1 MIGRSIDRRSGG
13 IGYLEPLRGQAMRA
27 ARSSVV
33 AIALLAGLVMA
44 PGRAEAQAVG
54 FFPNVGSA
62 NDGVS
67 MSVVPVVTAD
77 RRYVRLSL
85 NANFSVI
92 NGFNNFPVSGAVG
105 GGGIGPGGGGL
116 GGGGAG
122 GLGGGGAGGGLGGA
136 GGLGNAGGGFRNV
149 FGGAGL
155 ADSGVPYNL
164 EYLEAS
170 RKADAQVK
178 PENGKPIRGK
188 KPLADPV
195 IVPMKKTK
203 PNAPGAPRG

>member
-1 MIGRSIDRRSGG
+1 
-13 IGYLEPLRGQAMRA
+13 MRA
-27 ARSSVV
+27 ARSFVV
-33 AIALLAGLVMA
+33 AIALLAGLLMA

-92 NGFNNFPVSGAVG
+92 NGFNNFPVAGAVG

-116 GGGGAG
+116 GGA
-122 GLGGGGAGGGLGGA
+122 GGGGLGGLGGA
-136 GGLGNAGGGFRNV
+136 GGGAGVGNAGGGNAGGGFRNV

-170 RKADAQVK
+170 RKADTQVK
-178 PENGKPIRGK
+178 QAEQGK
-188 KPLADPV
+188 KPAKGKKLLADPV

-203 PNAPGAPRG
+203 ANAPGAPHG